1 MEVLQ
6 PRLTCGMAVVV
17 VCSYIGN
24 SVHLHGMKKW
34 RKLFLLFTVAFSV
47 MFIMQSSLDLVVSSA
62 AVVAGLF
69 LTLTA
74 D

>member
-1 MEVLQ
+1 MEE
-6 PRLTCGMAVVV
+6 AF
-17 VCSYIGN
+17 S
-24 SVHLHGMKKW
+24 
-34 RKLFLLFTVAFSV
+34 LLTVAFSV

-69 LTLTA
+69 LALTA